1 MSRLI
6 LFPVVSFTF
15 LLPNV
20 LRGQTPRKADVTIFV
35 RNADHGNALELA
47 RVALF
52 HNGTLAK
59 HGVTDVGG
67 NIHFRNVSFGT
78 YRLAVAMVGFQPFS
92 DTIDINLPIVSDS
105 AALMEN
111 AAEVIEVSAD
121 SVPPITT
128 IDPSGNQ
135 VFESENYHPPPSS
148 RMTQLI
154 QQNLMGAVRA
164 PTGEVHIRGQHG
176 EYSYFIDGAPVPLGV
191 FGGLN
196 EIVDPTVIERA
207 TFLSGGWPAEYGGQL
222 AAIIDITTR
231 VPTGGL
237 QANATTYAGGFVPN
251 QNKADV
257 INPDHV
263 INSDGQSLNLS
274 DHDGPLGWFISGS
287 RQETD
292 RRIDSPTPMIFHD
305 HGSDV
310 FLFGKADYILSDNDY
325 LTLDVSYGNTG
336 TQVPYDSTVSGPQN
350 DYEDITEAFQ
360 TLSYFRTLSTEP
372 GAESNLQGTL
382 FLREGGLNYEPGA
395 NDSASF
401 LFASDTTKGYVIA
414 ESQSFVTLGDRI
426 RYEKRLSSDWL
437 TVAGGSLSL
446 TRGSQ
451 NFTSRD
457 AAGVPGP
464 GAFSDYAGSEFGLF
478 AETEW
483 QAEPWFRADGGLR
496 YDQQISPDVEFQNQ
510 LSPRLRLNFIYDE
523 ENSGY
528 LYYGRLFMPTV
539 IESLHAFAS
548 TTGATGIPTIAE
560 RDNFY
565 EAVYSH
571 HLDEGVNV
579 KLAYYLKNSSPGV
592 DDEVIGNSAV
602 DIPFNL
608 QFVKS
613 QGIEAGVS
621 YSAPAMPFSG
631 YINSSISH
639 AYSWGTLTGGFLPI
653 QQTNAPVDR
662 DHDQRLSAVFSFD
675 YQPSDWF
682 ANAMAIYGSGLT
694 NGNINVPFG
703 TGLFDFNNAGKV
715 MPSWILDVSC
725 GMTIHLSDGEELT
738 PSLYITNLLDHEHLL
753 KGAYTNGAY
762 WEEPRNII
770 LKLALH
776 V

>member
-1 MSRLI
+1 MSRVIPL
-6 LFPVVSFTF
+6 LVVSLTF
-15 LLPNV
+15 SLPTV
-20 LRGQTPRKADVTIFV
+20 TPAQQKSVADVSIYV
-35 RNADHGNALELA
+35 WNSGHGNALELA
-47 RVALF
+47 RAALSY
-52 HNGTLAK
+52 HGTLAK
-59 HGVTDVGG
+59 NGVTDISG
-67 NIHFRNVSFGT
+67 NVHFRNVPFGT
-78 YRLAVAMVGFQPFS
+78 YRLAVAMVGFQPFTDS
-92 DTIDINLPIVSDS
+92 IVIHSPIFLDTVS
-105 AALMEN
+105 LKEN
-111 AAEVIEVSAD
+111 AAQEVDINAD
-121 SVPPITT
+121 SVPSITT

-135 VFESENYHPPPSS
+135 VFESENYHPPPSA

-176 EYSYFIDGAPVPLGV
+176 EYMYYVDGAPVPLGV

-207 TFLSGGWPAEYGGQL
+207 TFLSGGWPAEYGGQM
-222 AAIIDITTR
+222 ATVVDINTR
-231 VPTGGL
+231 VPTGSL
-237 QANATTYAGGFVPN
+237 QANATTYAGGYFPD
-251 QNKADV
+251 QNKASV

-292 RRIDSPTPMIFHD
+292 RRIDSPTPTIFHD

-325 LTLDVSYGNTG
+325 LTLDASYGNTG
-336 TQVPYDSTVSGPQN
+336 SQVPYAPIISGPQDDN
-350 DYEDITEAFQ
+350 ENITEAFQ
-360 TLSYFRTLSTEP
+360 TLSYFRTLSNEP
-372 GAESNLQGTL
+372 DAESNLQETL
-382 FLREGGLNYEPGA
+382 FLREGGLNYQPGA

-414 ESQSFVTLGDRI
+414 ETQSFVTLGDRI

-457 AAGVPGP
+457 SAGLPGP
-464 GAFSDYAGSEFGLF
+464 GALSNYVGSEFGLF
-478 AETEW
+478 VETEW
-483 QAEPWFRADGGLR
+483 QAEPWFRADAGLR
-496 YDQQISPDVEFQNQ
+496 YDQQIAPDVEFQDQ
-510 LSPRLRLNFIYDE
+510 ISPRLRLNFLFDV

-539 IESLHAFAS
+539 IESIHAFAS
-548 TTGATGIPTIAE
+548 TTSSTGVPTLAE

-565 EAVYSH
+565 EAVFAH
-571 HLDEGVNV
+571 HFGDELSA

-592 DDEVIGNSAV
+592 DDETIGNSAV
-602 DIPFNL
+602 KIPFNL
-608 QFVKS
+608 QFVRS
-613 QGIEAGVS
+613 QGIEVGVS
-621 YSAPAMPFSG
+621 YSPIASPFSG
-631 YINSSISH
+631 YVNSSISH
-639 AYSWGTLTGGFLPI
+639 AYSWGTLTGGFQSIP
-653 QQTNAPVDR
+653 QSPAPVDR
-662 DHDQRLSAVFSFD
+662 DHDQRLSAVFSMN
-675 YQPSDWF
+675 YQPGNWF
-682 ANAMAIYGSGLT
+682 ANGMAIYGSGLS
-694 NGNINVPFG
+694 NGIINIPFG
-703 TGLFDFNNAGKV
+703 TGLFDFNQAGKV
-715 MPSWILDVSC
+715 TPSWIIDLSC
-725 GMTIHLSDGEELT
+725 GTTLHLGGGEELT
-738 PSLYITNLLDHEHLL
+738 PSLYITNILDYEHLL
-753 KGAYTNGAY
+753 KGAYTNGPS